1 MAANYDGEF
10 FFCFFFHREYLN
22 KYVNNCLTKQLTI
35 PDTYANI
42 EFDEDLQLILE
53 EICEFFSLF
62 YSTFR
67 I

>member
-10 FFCFFFHREYLN
+10 FFFFFFHREYLN
-22 KYVNNCLTKQLTI
+22 KYVNICLTKQLTF

-53 EICEFFSLF
+53 EICEYFSLF